1 MDYALKS
8 ALIEFKWGA
17 VMAGVITADQALVFG
32 LIKARARCGLAELKQ
47 ISGLSTIRFNKA
59 LELLLVVE
67 KVVIHNDEVIF
78 VPVKP
83 SLAAVSPVVA
93 AAPVQETEPAVAPE
107 VETKKPR
114 TVRASK
120 GHPSSIQEVV
130 DYING
135 LDREKYAHL
144 FTNPLVDIEGT
155 AEEFFNFYASKG
167 WVVGDN
173 PMKDWTKALARAIG
187 NGKSGGARSNNG
199 WAIRFHNITQVA
211 AKLDAAY
218 AASNAQ
224 NVGYVEQNTAPAVP
238 YAARG
243 PVIDVPCEPVQQ
255 AAPWNFDQN
264 EQDPVRAQKIE
275 QRVIEQIGLPPA
287 MAGFAQIPNAPTAEE
302 SFNFDN
308 ALRDYYDRKAKAI
321 EQATAAYASVPTEQI

>member
-59 LELLLVVE
+59 LELLVVVE

-83 SLAAVSPVVA
+83 SLAAVSTVVAVAPVV
-93 AAPVQETEPAVAPE
+93 PVQEAEPS
-107 VETKKPR
+107 TS
-114 TVRASK
+114 RAGK
-120 GHPSSIQEVV
+120 GRPASVQEVV

-167 WVVGDN
+167 WVVGKQ

-187 NGKSGGARSNNG
+187 NGKSGGARSDNG
-199 WAIRFHNITQVA
+199 WAIRYHNITQVA

-218 AASNAQ
+218 TASNAQ
-224 NVGYVEQNTAPAVP
+224 NVGYVEQNAAPAIP
-238 YAARG
+238 YAAQG

-255 AAPWNFDQN
+255 VAPWSF
-264 EQDPVRAQKIE
+264 EQTEPDPVRAQKIE
-275 QRVIEQIGLPPA
+275 QKVIAQIGLPPA
-287 MAGFAQIPNAPTAEE
+287 MAGFAQIPSAPTAEE

-321 EQATAAYASVPTEQI
+321 EQATAAYASVPTEEI

>member
-59 LELLLVVE
+59 LELLVVVE

-83 SLAAVSPVVA
+83 SLAAVSTVVA
-93 AAPVQETEPAVAPE
+93 VAPVQETESAVSD
-107 VETKKPR
+107 VEQEKPR
-114 TVRASK
+114 AGSARK
-120 GHPSSIQEVV
+120 GRPDSVQEVV

-167 WVVGDN
+167 WVVGRN
-173 PMKDWTKALARAIG
+173 PMKDWKMALARAIG
-187 NGKSGGARSNNG
+187 NGKSGGARSDNG
-199 WAIRFHNITQVA
+199 WAIRYHNITQVA

-224 NVGYVEQNTAPAVP
+224 NVGYVEQNAAPAIP
-238 YAARG
+238 YTTQG

-255 AAPWNFDQN
+255 TAPWNFDQN
-264 EQDPVRAQKIE
+264 EPDPVRAQKIE
-275 QRVIEQIGLPPA
+275 QKVIAQIGLPPS
-287 MAGFAQIPNAPTAEE
+287 MTGFAQIPSAPTAEE

-321 EQATAAYASVPTEQI
+321 EQATAAYASVPTEEI